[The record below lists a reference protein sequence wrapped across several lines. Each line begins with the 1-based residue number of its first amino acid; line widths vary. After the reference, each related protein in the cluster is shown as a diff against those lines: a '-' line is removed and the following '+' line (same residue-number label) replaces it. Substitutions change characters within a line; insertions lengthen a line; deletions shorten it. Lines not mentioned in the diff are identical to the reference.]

1 MLGKKRYKKE
11 INQNI
16 NQKNILELNYK
27 EISSEKD
34 INFPKKLIKKKNL
47 NPNKNEGDERKVNIE
62 SISKSSFSEH
72 NIKIEKYNAK
82 YNFEQIKQKFKQ
94 LDNNYGENNISI
106 INNIDRLTSLLSS
119 IIIEKNKQN
128 IFNGNKEMEINY
140 INKEKRK
147 EKNEIDKNY
156 SDKEIIEDIKP
167 LVIDANKDQYL
178 NYLLTLNDS
187 LKKKINDDIR
197 FDEIYQFFSNY
208 SFQKIENFLK
218 YLKSIDKKA

>member
-27 EISSEKD
+27 EIASEKD

-187 LKKKINDDIR
+187 LKKKINDDIQ

-218 YLKSIDKKA
+218 YLKSIDKQA

>member
-187 LKKKINDDIR
+187 LKKKINDDIQ

>member
-1 MLGKKRYKKE
+1 M
-11 INQNI
+11 
-16 NQKNILELNYK
+16 
-27 EISSEKD
+27 
-34 INFPKKLIKKKNL
+34 
-47 NPNKNEGDERKVNIE
+47 
-62 SISKSSFSEH
+62 H
-72 NIKIEKYNAK
+72 NIKNEKYNIK
-82 YNFEQIKQKFKQ
+82 YNFEQIKEKFKQ

-187 LKKKINDDIR
+187 LKKKINDDI
-197 FDEIYQFFSNY
+197 FI
-208 SFQKIENFLK
+208 I
-218 YLKSIDKKA
+218 

>member
-1 MLGKKRYKKE
+1 
-11 INQNI
+11 
-16 NQKNILELNYK
+16 
-27 EISSEKD
+27 
-34 INFPKKLIKKKNL
+34 
-47 NPNKNEGDERKVNIE
+47 
-62 SISKSSFSEH
+62 
-72 NIKIEKYNAK
+72 
-82 YNFEQIKQKFKQ
+82 
-94 LDNNYGENNISI
+94 
-106 INNIDRLTSLLSS
+106 
-119 IIIEKNKQN
+119 
-128 IFNGNKEMEINY
+128 MEINY

-187 LKKKINDDIR
+187 LKKKINDDIQ

-218 YLKSIDKKA
+218 YLKSIDTKA